1 LKKIEYLLFIAITIN
16 LLPLGYMLILEFGS
30 IDIVKLFTITGNS
43 LILAIVSVLLSF
55 LFALPSAYI
64 FVTLKNYYRYFVI
77 IFVLLISIM
86 PPFLISILFTNLFY
100 FFNIENG
107 FAVLSFTHMIL
118 IFPYTLALMILGFS
132 YVPKSAMY
140 SSKLYA
146 SNFFKGFVM
155 FYFPF
160 MKTAFLVAT
169 VLGITISMSQY
180 IVTLMLGTPSFTTLM
195 IQIIPY
201 LKSADLQ
208 SANSYGIVFIV
219 NSIFAIYILHR
230 LNNVIS
236 KNK

>member
-1 LKKIEYLLFIAITIN
+1 
-16 LLPLGYMLILEFGS
+16 
-30 IDIVKLFTITGNS
+30 
-43 LILAIVSVLLSF
+43 
-55 LFALPSAYI
+55 
-64 FVTLKNYYRYFVI
+64 
-77 IFVLLISIM
+77 
-86 PPFLISILFTNLFY
+86 
-100 FFNIENG
+100 
-107 FAVLSFTHMIL
+107 
-118 IFPYTLALMILGFS
+118 
-132 YVPKSAMY
+132 
-140 SSKLYA
+140 
-146 SNFFKGFVM
+146 M